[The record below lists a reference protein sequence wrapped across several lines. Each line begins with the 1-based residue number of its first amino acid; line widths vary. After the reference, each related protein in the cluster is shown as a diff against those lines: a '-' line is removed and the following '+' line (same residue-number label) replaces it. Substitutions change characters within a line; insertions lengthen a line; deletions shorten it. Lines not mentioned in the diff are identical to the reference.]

1 MALGGC
7 TTSGGDQAASSSS
20 GTAPTTTGAGGTT
33 SASSAAVSTQSAGS
47 TGAVSGAPA
56 TTSAGAGGSAT
67 TTPSGPLL
75 TADQGR
81 SLAHDAALV
90 GAIQLTQ
97 NPTNRLRSQVR
108 QYGECQDYY
117 RQVDA
122 HVLGTWGGQVSPPGA
137 TDQSE
142 SIHIVVLDAPGMA
155 DRLETEF
162 EPCRQ
167 RMVSLGILAPSRP
180 PEHGASGPLT
190 WTRVVGAGATPV
202 VTVSV
207 IFGNVVVT
215 RSRAGSTDLPV
226 DPFLGTVAT
235 AVNRAAR
242 Q

>member
-1 MALGGC
+1 
-7 TTSGGDQAASSSS
+7 
-20 GTAPTTTGAGGTT
+20 
-33 SASSAAVSTQSAGS
+33 
-47 TGAVSGAPA
+47 
-56 TTSAGAGGSAT
+56 
-67 TTPSGPLL
+67 
-75 TADQGR
+75 
-81 SLAHDAALV
+81 
-90 GAIQLTQ
+90 
-97 NPTNRLRSQVR
+97 
-108 QYGECQDYY
+108 
-117 RQVDA
+117 
-122 HVLGTWGGQVSPPGA
+122 
-137 TDQSE
+137 
-142 SIHIVVLDAPGMA
+142 MA

-167 RMVSLGILAPSRP
+167 RMVSLGILAPSRA